1 MVASTCLT
9 NARVQVIITPVECGM
24 ELLADMMIML
34 GTIFYL
40 RKGQQ
45 SDYPSFRYICPLGTL
60 DIVT

>member
-1 MVASTCLT
+1 MCTDK
-9 NARVQVIITPVECGM
+9 VIITPVGCGM

-60 DIVT
+60 HIVT